1 MMTIS
6 RSLRSVLSW
15 QLNVKRAVAKIHIDG
30 FILSLFGT
38 LLAAT
43 FLPCQGTSA
52 QFFRVAG
59 ILAIAALFFLQGARL
74 SGDAILNGA
83 THWRLHVFI
92 ASTTFVLF
100 PLIGFG
106 LATWFPGVLPGSLW
120 LGVLFICALPST
132 VQSSIALTSIAR
144 GNVAGAVCSATLS
157 NIAGIMLTPLLFS
170 AMSSLR
176 SSAFE
181 LSGIWKVILQ
191 LLVPFIAG
199 HLLRPWIGQWAERN
213 RSILAITD
221 RSSILLVVY
230 TAFSGAVVLGVWDRL
245 PLMLMATLVFVV
257 AAILAAILLIVIGGS
272 RALGFDRSDEAA
284 IVFCGVQKS
293 LVSGVPIA
301 NALFPA
307 SAVGL
312 ILLPIMTYYP
322 LQLVISAWLARRY
335 AATVDSR
342 RPQAN
347 GRAGPVLV
355 PTMPDKVA
363 DSRRA
368 SAGSSPV
375 GVDSYGHHQAA
386 FRRGDTAHQYGA
398 ALGEGKSNAVRH

>member
-1 MMTIS
+1 MMAIS
-6 RSLRSVLSW
+6 RPLRPDLGWLPMLKQSAG
-15 QLNVKRAVAKIHIDG
+15 RIPIDG
-30 FILSLFGT
+30 FVLSLFGT

-43 FLPCQGTSA
+43 ILPCQGVSA
-52 QFFRVAG
+52 QIFHTAG
-59 ILAIAALFFLQGARL
+59 ILAIGTLFFLQGARL
-74 SGDAILNGA
+74 PRDAVLNGL
-83 THWRLHVFI
+83 THWRLHLFI
-92 ASTTFVLF
+92 ASTTFVVF
-100 PLIGFG
+100 PLIGLT
-106 LATWFPGVLPGSLW
+106 LARWFPGALPDSLW

-157 NIAGIMLTPLLFS
+157 NIAGIMLTPLLFG
-170 AMSSLR
+170 AMSRLR
-176 SSAFE
+176 SNGFE
-181 LSGIWKVILQ
+181 LSGIWQVMLQ

-199 HLLRPWIGQWAERN
+199 HLLRPWIGQWGERN

-221 RSSILLVVY
+221 RGSILLVVY

-245 PLMLMATLVFVV
+245 PWMLIATLGVVV
-257 AAILAAILLIVIGGS
+257 AVILGAILLIVIGGS

-322 LQLVISAWLARRY
+322 MQLLISAWLARRY
-335 AATVDSR
+335 AANAERNHALAVLVPVTADHDSR
-342 RPQAN
+342 RGEADVMGAALSGVAGN
-347 GRAGPVLV
+347 G
-355 PTMPDKVA
+355 
-363 DSRRA
+363 
-368 SAGSSPV
+368 
-375 GVDSYGHHQAA
+375 HQQAA
-386 FRRGDTAHQYGA
+386 FRRGDTADQYEYGMP
-398 ALGEGKSNAVRH
+398 LEDGGPSGIRR